1 MFFDNSTGFRA
12 PKSTTFLPPTF
23 THAFTPNDFKVFDSE
38 AIQDLGKSKE
48 IGEFPQIP

>member
-23 THAFTPNDFKVFDSE
+23 THGFTPNDFKVFDTE
-38 AIQDLGKSKE
+38 AIQDLGKSE
-48 IGEFPQIP
+48 DTI